1 MSCNNCS
8 DKNKKGCKSN
18 GNCHTD
24 GCNMLSVYDWLS
36 DVKTT
41 GLNKKYDIV
50 EVRFKNSR
58 KHFFRNTKNIT
69 LQTGDVVVVDAS
81 PGYDV
86 GVISITGELARI
98 QVNKKAPNIKPF
110 ELKGIRK
117 IADATDIEKWIKGR
131 SLEKD
136 VMHKSRSIAIDLGLK
151 MKISDVEYQADL
163 KKATFYYTAEERVDF
178 RSLIKKLADEF
189 KIRIEMRQL
198 GYRQEA
204 ARLGGI
210 GSCGRELCCSTWLTD
225 FRSVSTSA
233 ARYQQ
238 LSLNPEK
245 LSGQCGRLKCCLN
258 YELETYLDA
267 INSTPKFN
275 SKLKTKKGVANHIK
289 TDVFKKIIWY
299 GYPGE
304 TGLFALKPED
314 SVKISSLNKQGI
326 FPDDLSEFEDKV
338 IVETPVYSNVVGQ
351 DSVKRFEKSF
361 KKKQNKRPNKNR
373 SQKNKKQKA
382 RNPKNEK

>member
-81 PGYDV
+81 PGHDV

-98 QVNKKAPNIKPF
+98 QVNKKAPNTKPF
-110 ELKGIRK
+110 ELKGIRR
-117 IADATDIEKWIKGR
+117 IADSVDIEKWIKGR

-136 VMHKSRSIAIDLGLK
+136 VMYKSRSIAIDLGLK
-151 MKISDVEYQADL
+151 MKISDIEYQADL

-178 RSLIKKLADEF
+178 RGLIKKLADEF

-204 ARLGGI
+204 SRLGGI

-314 SVKISSLNKQGI
+314 SAKISSLNKQGI

-338 IVETPVYSNVVGQ
+338 VVETPEYSNVVGQ

-361 KKKQNKRPNKNR
+361 KKRKNKKFNKNR
-373 SQKNKKQKA
+373 SQKNKKQKTGS
-382 RNPKNEK
+382 PKNQK